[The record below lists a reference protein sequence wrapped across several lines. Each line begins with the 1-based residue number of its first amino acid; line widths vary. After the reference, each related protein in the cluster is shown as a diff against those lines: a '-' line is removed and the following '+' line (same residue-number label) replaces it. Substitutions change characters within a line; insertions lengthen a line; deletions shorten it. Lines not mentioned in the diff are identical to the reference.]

1 LRYLQTLTEIGMEQN
16 TTVVFPIP
24 LQMIEGLSGMLG
36 KEKVELPVSRS
47 AEPVTVSR
55 NETHP
60 LQR

>member
-1 LRYLQTLTEIGMEQN
+1 MEQN

-24 LQMIEGLSGMLG
+24 LQMIEGLSGLLG
-36 KEKVELPVSRS
+36 KEKVELPVSHP

-55 NETHP
+55 NETQS